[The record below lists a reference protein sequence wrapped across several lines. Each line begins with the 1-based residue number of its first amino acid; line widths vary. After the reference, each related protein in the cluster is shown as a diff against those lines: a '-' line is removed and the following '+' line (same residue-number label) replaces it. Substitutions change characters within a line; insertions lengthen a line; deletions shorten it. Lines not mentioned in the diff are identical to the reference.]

1 MVIYLGTLNSI
12 EKEIIIFMVENEN
25 VTFSLLNNEMDYPNS
40 TITKYIGS
48 LLNKGIIEYTSNKEY
63 ALLDQM
69 LKTWIEIKYKNDGIY
84 PV

>member
-40 TITKYIGS
+40 IITKYIGS

-69 LKTWIEIKYKNDGIY
+69 LKTWIEIKYENDGIY

>member
-1 MVIYLGTLNSI
+1 
-12 EKEIIIFMVENEN
+12 MVENEN

-40 TITKYIGS
+40 TIAKYIGS

>member
-48 LLNKGIIEYTSNKEY
+48 LLNNGII
-63 ALLDQM
+63 
-69 LKTWIEIKYKNDGIY
+69 
-84 PV
+84 

>member
-1 MVIYLGTLNSI
+1 
-12 EKEIIIFMVENEN
+12 MVENEN

>member
-1 MVIYLGTLNSI
+1 MGTLNSI

-40 TITKYIGS
+40 TITKYIDS